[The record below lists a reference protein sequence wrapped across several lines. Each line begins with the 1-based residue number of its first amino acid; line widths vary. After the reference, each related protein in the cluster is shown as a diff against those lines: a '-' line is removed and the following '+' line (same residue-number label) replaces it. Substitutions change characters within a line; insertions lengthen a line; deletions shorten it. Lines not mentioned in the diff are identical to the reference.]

1 MQLIASACGQPQ
13 TNHVSLHEHPYTI
26 PSLPPDEKLSA
37 SLKSVNKALYEPQEV
52 HCMFVCTFAVILGY
66 L

>member
-26 PSLPPDEKLSA
+26 PSLPPDEVSRISCLQVSKVSTRPYM
-37 SLKSVNKALYEPQEV
+37 SLKRSTACLFV
-52 HCMFVCTFAVILGY
+52 HL